1 MLELHNLQ
9 KSSDLSAGPETHP
22 EAVVET
28 AAPAV
33 APTVYFD
40 RAEAIRD
47 FDRET
52 EMEKPK
58 ASTEILDEKAA
69 LLVANARVLMKHR
82 EFALALNLLRS
93 ASNRQSKNTV
103 ILNLLAECL
112 ERTQRFDEALIV
124 RSAAVKVACNFEQVH
139 KLATLYY
146 KLGKDEEAHG
156 RYFEAL
162 SLLTEE
168 NEALFEIYKNI
179 GNILVRQGDFEGAE
193 EYYNKAYTLNPG
205 CDTLLVNFGTL
216 EVQRQDYDK
225 SLYCFR
231 QAVKAN
237 PKNDKAW
244 VGLAMV
250 HAQFGDHALA
260 WANLETAV
268 DINPSNRTA
277 VLLLASWGV
286 RDRREDQS
294 IEVLQNYLGQ
304 VEFDED
310 MSLALIN
317 LYCSNSQISEA
328 KLECER
334 VLLWNPE
341 NQEVASLREKL
352 KNIKRA

>member
-9 KSSDLSAGPETHP
+9 KSSELSTGPETQ
-22 EAVVET
+22 
-28 AAPAV
+28 PAIESV
-33 APTVYFD
+33 QPTVYFD
-40 RAEAIRD
+40 RAEAIRE

-52 EMEKPK
+52 ELVKAKSNTEVLNEKV
-58 ASTEILDEKAA
+58 A
-69 LLVANARVLMKHR
+69 LLVANARILMKHR
-82 EFALALNLLRS
+82 EFSPALNLLRS
-93 ASNRQSKNTV
+93 ASNIQSKSPQV
-103 ILNLLAECL
+103 LGLLAECL
-112 ERTQRFDEALIV
+112 ERTHRLDEALKI
-124 RSAAVKVACNFEQVH
+124 RSVSVKLLCNFDQVQ

-146 KLGKDEEAHG
+146 KLGKDEEALSN
-156 RYFEAL
+156 YFEAL

-168 NEALFEIYKNI
+168 DQALFEIYKNI

-205 CDTLLVNFGTL
+205 CDILLVNFGTL
-216 EVQRQDYDK
+216 EVQRQDFDK
-225 SLYCFR
+225 SLFCFR
-231 QAVKAN
+231 QAVEAN

-260 WANLETAV
+260 WANLETAI
-268 DINPSNRTA
+268 DINPANRTA
-277 VLLLASWGV
+277 VLLLANWGV
-286 RDRREDQS
+286 RDHREENS
-294 IEVLQNYLGQ
+294 IEVLQSYLGR
-304 VEFDED
+304 VEYDED

-317 LYCSNSQISEA
+317 LYCSNSQIAEA

-352 KNIKRA
+352 RNIKKA

>member
-1 MLELHNLQ
+1 MLELENLQ
-9 KSSDLSAGPETHP
+9 KSSDLSTGPEIHP
-22 EAVVET
+22 AVPE

-33 APTVYFD
+33 YLNRED
-40 RAEAIRD
+40 AIRD

-52 EMEKPK
+52 EMDQVKSKKEVL
-58 ASTEILDEKAA
+58 EEKAA

-82 EFALALNLLRS
+82 EFPLALNLLRT
-93 ASNRQSKNTV
+93 ASNRQSKSPL
-103 ILNLLAECL
+103 ILGMLAECL
-112 ERTQRFDEALIV
+112 ERTQRFAEALIV
-124 RSAAVKVACNFEQVH
+124 RNASVKILCNFDQVQ

-146 KLGKDEEAHG
+146 KLGQDEQALSS
-156 RYFEAL
+156 YFEAL

-168 NEALFEIYKNI
+168 NESLFEIYKNI

-193 EYYNKAYTLNPG
+193 EYYNKAYTLNPSS
-205 CDTLLVNFGTL
+205 DTLLVNFGTL

-231 QAVKAN
+231 QAVESN

-250 HAQFGDHALA
+250 HAHFGDLALA

-268 DINPSNRTA
+268 DINPANRTA
-277 VLLLASWGV
+277 VLLLANWGV

-294 IEVLQNYLGQ
+294 IKVLQNYLSQ

-310 MSLALIN
+310 TSLALIN
-317 LYCSNSQISEA
+317 LYCSNSQIAEA

-352 KNIKRA
+352 KYIKKA

>member
-9 KSSDLSAGPETHP
+9 KSSDLSTGPETQ
-22 EAVVET
+22 
-28 AAPAV
+28 PAV
-33 APTVYFD
+33 EATVQPTVYFD
-40 RAEAIRD
+40 RAEALRE

-52 EMEKPK
+52 ELAKVK
-58 ASTEILDEKAA
+58 SNTEILDEKAA

-82 EFALALNLLRS
+82 EFPLALNLLRN
-93 ASNRQSKNTV
+93 ASNIQSKNTLV
-103 ILNLLAECL
+103 LNMLAECL
-112 ERTQRFDEALIV
+112 ERTQRFDEALKV
-124 RSAAVKVACNFEQVH
+124 RSAAVKVLCNFDHVQKV
-139 KLATLYY
+139 ATLYY
-146 KLGKDEEAHG
+146 KLGKDEQAMSS
-156 RYFEAL
+156 YFEAL

-168 NEALFEIYKNI
+168 DQALFEIYKNI
-179 GNILVRQGDFEGAE
+179 GNIMVRQGDFEGAE

-216 EVQRQDYDK
+216 EVQRQDFDK
-225 SLYCFR
+225 SLFCFR
-231 QAVKAN
+231 QAVEAN

-250 HAQFGDHALA
+250 HAQFGDHSLA

-268 DINPSNRTA
+268 DINPANRTA
-277 VLLLASWGV
+277 VLLLANWGV
-286 RDRREDQS
+286 RDHREEHS
-294 IEVLQNYLGQ
+294 IEVLQSYLGR

-317 LYCSNSQISEA
+317 LYCSNSQIAEA

-352 KNIKRA
+352 KNIKKA

>member
-9 KSSDLSAGPETHP
+9 KSSDISTGPETQP
-22 EAVVET
+22 AAET
-28 AAPAV
+28 VQPM
-33 APTVYFD
+33 VYFD
-40 RAEAIRD
+40 REEAIRD

-52 EMEKPK
+52 EISK
-58 ASTEILDEKAA
+58 AKATSESLDEKAA
-69 LLVANARVLMKHR
+69 LLVANARILMKHR
-82 EFALALNLLRS
+82 EFQSALNLLRS
-93 ASNRQSKNTV
+93 ASNRQSKSPM

-112 ERTQRFDEALIV
+112 EKTQRLDEALKV
-124 RSAAVKVACNFEQVH
+124 RSVGVKILCNFDQVQ

-146 KLGKDEEAHG
+146 KLGKDEEAMG
-156 RYFEAL
+156 SYFEAL

-168 NEALFEIYKNI
+168 SEDLFEIYKNI
-179 GNILVRQGDFEGAE
+179 GNIMGRQGDFEGAE

-205 CDTLLVNFGTL
+205 SDTLLVNFGTL

-231 QAVKAN
+231 QAVEAN

-268 DINPSNRTA
+268 DINPANRTA
-277 VLLLASWGV
+277 VLLLANWGV
-286 RDRREDQS
+286 RDRREAQS
-294 IEVLQNYLGQ
+294 IEVLQSYLSR

-317 LYCSNSQISEA
+317 LYCSNSQIAEA

-352 KNIKRA
+352 KNIKKA